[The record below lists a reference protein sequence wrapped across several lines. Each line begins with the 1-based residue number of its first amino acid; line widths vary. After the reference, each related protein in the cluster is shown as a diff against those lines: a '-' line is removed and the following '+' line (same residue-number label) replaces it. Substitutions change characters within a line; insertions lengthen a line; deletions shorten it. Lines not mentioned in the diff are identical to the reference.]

1 MVIPDWTRVTYQ
13 AMAEAYGEGTRDLL
27 RPSVAADP
35 ELLIANA
42 ARQVL
47 PETDGVDL
55 FLDCRS
61 SPAVGVANPT
71 YRACSLIG
79 LVDVPPL
86 SISGGGGTEFALAL
100 LALNGTAKLGINRA
114 LVALTSYDATKRRS
128 RTRAH
133 HGTGSVAV
141 VVTNEQGPSSPIRVL
156 AVIVMRRSPRSALG
170 AVARAA
176 LDLEN
181 LGVTTASLRWAI
193 VTPRLNALATA
204 IQRSL
209 PGAELHGRA
218 GERGV
223 DYGCADGLVSLS
235 ELLRRKGIPP
245 GPGILWLAGYGRQI
259 AAVVVEVPGATVL
272 DRPDPPTAFTSDLR
286 NPMHRT

>member
-1 MVIPDWTRVTYQ
+1 MVISDWTRVTYQ
-13 AMAEAYGEGTRDLL
+13 AMAEAYGEGTRHLL
-27 RPSVAADP
+27 RSSVAADP

-42 ARQVL
+42 ARKVL
-47 PETDGVDL
+47 LEADGVDL

-86 SISGGGGTEFALAL
+86 AVSGGGGTEFALAL
-100 LALNGTAKLGINRA
+100 LALNGAAKLGINRA
-114 LVALTSYDATKRRS
+114 LVALTSYDATQRPS
-128 RTRAH
+128 RTRPP

-176 LDLEN
+176 LDLGN
-181 LGVTTASLRWAI
+181 LGVMTASLRWAI
-193 VTPRLNALATA
+193 VTPRLNALAA
-204 IQRSL
+204 AVQRSL

-218 GERGV
+218 DERGV

-235 ELLRRKGIPP
+235 ELVRRKGMPP

-259 AAVVVEVPGATVL
+259 AAVVVEVPGPTVL